1 MALHTQR
8 SFTMLRVPLLALL
21 MGIASFPAAAQAR
34 TRPVD
39 PGAPTVI
46 LVHGAFADSTSWN
59 KVAAR
64 LRMRGLPVVAVDNP
78 LTSLADDVAATQRA
92 IAAAPGK
99 VVLVG
104 HSWGGTV
111 ITQAGRD
118 PKVQGLVFVA
128 AFAPDVGE
136 NSAQQ
141 GERFPVAPGLTKLVE
156 NDGFLSLSAE
166 TVASDFAQDL
176 KPAAVQDVFAHQLPL
191 KAAALSERVDFAAW
205 QSLPSWYVVSRKDR
219 MLSPE
224 LQVATA
230 RRIGADLR
238 SVDAGHVSPL
248 SAPREVSDAILEAA
262 GLKQADLT
270 PNVDGG

>member
-1 MALHTQR
+1 MQPARRQGFP
-8 SFTMLRVPLLALL
+8 SLALL
-21 MGIASFPAAAQAR
+21 MAAAVLPAAVQAR
-34 TRPVD
+34 TPPINPD
-39 PGAPTVI
+39 APTVV
-46 LVHGAFADSTSWN
+46 LVHGAFADASGWD
-59 KVAAR
+59 KVVAR
-64 LRMRGLPVVAVDNP
+64 LQKNGVPVTTVDNP

-118 PKVQGLVFVA
+118 PKVEALVYVA
-128 AFAPDVGE
+128 AFAPDVGQ

-141 GERFPVAPGLTKLVE
+141 GEGFPVAPGLQKLV
-156 NDGFLSLSAE
+156 NTAGVLSLSAE

-176 KPAAVQDVFAHQLPL
+176 KPGVVREIFAHQIPL
-191 KAAALSERVDFAAW
+191 KASALSEPVDFAAW
-205 QSLPSWYVVSRKDR
+205 RSLPSWYVVSRKDR

-230 RRIGADLR
+230 MRIDAQLR

-262 GLKQADLT
+262 GLKQADLA
-270 PNVDGG
+270 PESGGG

>member
-1 MALHTQR
+1 MQPARRQGFP
-8 SFTMLRVPLLALL
+8 SLALL
-21 MGIASFPAAAQAR
+21 MAAAVLPAAVQAR
-34 TRPVD
+34 TPPINPD
-39 PGAPTVI
+39 APTVV
-46 LVHGAFADSTSWN
+46 LVHGAFADASSWD

-64 LRMRGLPVVAVDNP
+64 LQKNGVPVTTVDNP

-118 PKVQGLVFVA
+118 PKVEALVYVA
-128 AFAPDVGE
+128 AFAPDVGQ

-141 GERFPVAPGLTKLVE
+141 GEGFPVAPGLQKLV
-156 NDGFLSLSAE
+156 NTAGVLSLSAE

-176 KPAAVQDVFAHQLPL
+176 KPGVVREIFAHQIPL
-191 KAAALSERVDFAAW
+191 KASALSEPVDFAAW
-205 QSLPSWYVVSRKDR
+205 RSLPSWYVVSRKDR

-230 RRIGADLR
+230 MRIDAQLR

-262 GLKQADLT
+262 GLKQADLA
-270 PNVDGG
+270 PESGGG